1 MPAVDVHVPGR
12 EKNSQ
17 VDQPGLYLTSG
28 VVGYLAGFFMN
39 RNHAARPTAENGK
52 EVDDWPLET
61 GSHSKL
67 EGPHLSLRQFTFSSA
82 PAIQCAMA
90 ALRRPLR
97 PWWPARRTS

>member
-1 MPAVDVHVPGR
+1 VPAVDVHVPGR

-17 VDQPGLYLTSG
+17 VEQPGLYLTSG

-61 GSHSKL
+61 GSHSQVL
-67 EGPHLSLRQFTFSSA
+67 PRYFSK
-82 PAIQCAMA
+82 IILLLVMN
-90 ALRRPLR
+90 PLL
-97 PWWPARRTS
+97 AV

>member
-61 GSHSKL
+61 GSHSITNC
-67 EGPHLSLRQFTFSSA
+67 LSA
-82 PAIQCAMA
+82 HDVDVK
-90 ALRRPLR
+90 
-97 PWWPARRTS
+97 